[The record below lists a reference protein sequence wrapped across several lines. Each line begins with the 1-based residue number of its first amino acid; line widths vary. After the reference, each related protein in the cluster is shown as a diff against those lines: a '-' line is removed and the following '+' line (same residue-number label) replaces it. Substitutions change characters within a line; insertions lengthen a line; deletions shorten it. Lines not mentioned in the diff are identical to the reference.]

1 MPCLLGVG
9 AYYYYLTENGG
20 TYEDTFL
27 ALKKHVDE
35 ERIPIRWILYDRCGQ
50 IVICI
55 ASGAL

>member
-1 MPCLLGVG
+1 MLLGAG